1 MMTKT
6 ASILAFTIGVMSIL
20 GGGLALRGWD
30 PGYSVL
36 PWLPAYNLILGVL
49 TLVPA
54 VMIWIDHRHA
64 MAAAIIMTS
73 IHATILLLL
82 LTLFRDAVAAESI
95 RAMLFRLVIWM
106 VILGLL
112 FARDRRKRA
121 VTR

>member
-1 MMTKT
+1 MTKT

>member
-1 MMTKT
+1 MTKT

-36 PWLPAYNLILGVL
+36 PWLPAYNLIMGVL
-49 TLVPA
+49 TLIPA
-54 VMIWIDHRHA
+54 VMIWINDRRA
-64 MAAAIIMTS
+64 MATAITMTS
-73 IHATILLLL
+73 IHTTVLFLL
-82 LTLFRDAVAAESI
+82 LTIFRDVVATESI

-106 VILGLL
+106 FILGLL
-112 FARDRRKRA
+112 FARDRKNRA

>member
-1 MMTKT
+1 MTKT

-36 PWLPAYNLILGVL
+36 PWLPAYNLIMGVL
-49 TLVPA
+49 TLIPA

-64 MAAAIIMTS
+64 MAAAITMTS
-73 IHATILLLL
+73 IHTTVLLLL
-82 LTLFRDAVAAESI
+82 MTIFRDLVATESI

-112 FARDRRKRA
+112 FTRDRKKRA